1 MSAVSS
7 RLPVFPWDRLE
18 PYKATAA
25 AHPDGIVD
33 LSVGTP
39 VDPVP
44 ALVRRALADAADS
57 PGYPTVWG
65 TPALRDALTG
75 WVERRLGAKGVEH
88 TNVLPVV
95 GSKELVAW
103 LPTQL
108 GLGPGDKVAYPR
120 LAYPTYEVGARLAG
134 TEPVVYDEPTD
145 LDPTG
150 LKLLWLNSPSNPTGR
165 VLSAEELRRTVA
177 WAREH
182 GVLVFSDEC
191 YLELG
196 WETEPVSVLHP
207 DVCGGSFEGIVAVHS
222 LSKRSNLAGYR
233 AAFLAGDAARPG
245 RAAPD
250 PQARRHDGR
259 RPGAGGHRGRPRR
272 HRARHRAARARY
284 AHRRAALRAAFEGA
298 GFRIEHSEASLYLWA
313 TRDEPCWD
321 TVGALAELGIL
332 VAPGRLLR
340 RRGRPLRADRL
351 HRHRRAGGGGGPAP
365 GPLGV
370 REGPGGS
377 PPGPSHAGL
386 LRWTAGS
393 AAEVRQRLGDVAGR
407 QAVGGQ
413 ALAAALGHTLRGAA
427 DRVARLAR
435 ELARG
440 VLGGLHGALGGL
452 ARGVQRLAGGVH
464 GLVPGV
470 HRHRA
475 GLVGDRVDLV
485 AQLRAVRHA
494 HRAEGVGGLEGVRV
508 GRTGGADRGGGARRD
523 EEGGLGDPAREG
535 EGHVAP
541 STEVKSVAV
550 RRADAVTTARARGR
564 LRCPNVKSWQC
575 VA

>member
-44 ALVRRALADAADS
+44 AVIRQALADAADS

-65 TPALRDALTG
+65 TAALRDALTG
-75 WVERRLGAKGVEH
+75 WAARRLGAEGLEH

-108 GLGPGDKVAYPR
+108 GLGAGDKVAYPR

-134 TEPVVYDEPTD
+134 AEPVVYDDPTE

-150 LKLLWLNSPSNPTGR
+150 VRLLWLNSPSNPTGR
-165 VLSAEELRRTVA
+165 VLSKDELRAAVA

-207 DVCGGSFEGIVAVHS
+207 EVCGGSYEGLVAVHS

-233 AAFLAGDAARPG
+233 SAFLAGDAAVLGELLQIRKHGGMMIPAPVQ
-245 RAAPD
+245 AATV
-250 PQARRHDGR
+250 AALGDG
-259 RPGAGGHRGRPRR
+259 AHVTEQ
-272 HRARHRAARARY
+272 RARY
-284 AHRRAALRAAFEGA
+284 AARRAALRAAFEGA

-313 TRDEPCWD
+313 TRDEPCWE
-321 TVGALAELGIL
+321 TVGSLAERGIL
-332 VAPGRLLR
+332 VAPGEFY
-340 RRGRPLRADRL
+340 G
-351 HRHRRAGGGGGPAP
+351 
-365 GPLGV
+365 
-370 REGPGGS
+370 
-377 PPGPSHAGL
+377 
-386 LRWTAGS
+386 
-393 AAEVRQRLGDVAGR
+393 VAGER
-407 QAVGGQ
+407 FV
-413 ALAAALGHTLRGAA
+413 
-427 DRVARLAR
+427 RVAFTATD
-435 ELARG
+435 E
-440 VLGGLHGALGGL
+440 
-452 ARGVQRLAGGVH
+452 
-464 GLVPGV
+464 
-470 HRHRA
+470 
-475 GLVGDRVDLV
+475 RVE
-485 AQLRAVRHA
+485 A
-494 HRAEGVGGLEGVRV
+494 
-508 GRTGGADRGGGARRD
+508 
-523 EEGGLGDPAREG
+523 
-535 EGHVAP
+535 
-541 STEVKSVAV
+541 AV
-550 RRADAVTTARARGR
+550 RRLA
-564 LRCPNVKSWQC
+564 Q
-575 VA
+575 